1 MPLPPPA
8 YGATYTGQ
16 WNPGII
22 TNGNPGAEHVAIRP
36 IIDVKIEYNPG
47 DTVMKVS
54 YKVVTSV
61 RLPNYD
67 SGGYFFDGFGLSMP
81 PQPVNLLNGAYIYDG
96 TRRKESVSNAAADFN
111 AWAGKRLVYYAVQLN
126 TNTVLDWR
134 HGGNLSDGKWHEY
147 EYDIKGAAPG
157 SSPVLL
163 YYGNRG
169 HHNRSCVSL
178 YQTLT
183 AASLGMSIKVA
194 PKVTL
199 SSNDG
204 GNLSHTGEH
213 YYTYNTDSDTYSWT
227 PADGYYVK
235 DVKVDGVSQGS
246 ILSYKFSNVTA
257 DHTVAVEFA
266 RIPASVS
273 YDKNCPS
280 ATGET
285 SDTNGLLY
293 DTVSASECS
302 FEDELYEFDSWNTS
316 PDGTGETYRPG
327 DSMYLASE
335 SATLYAQW
343 VPKVRSA
350 SKSASW
356 IPGLPNSV
364 MLSISLH
371 GADYESGKMSN
382 LRISD
387 TLSENVEPLFS
398 PTEPFAA
405 GDGLVPV
412 SVRIEHAPGSEGES
426 EAEGNVLDASKLSVS
441 YGAASRRVSVSYTGE
456 LGDGDIFVVGIPVRL
471 TESAISAFL
480 SGGSLPDIGE
490 SGTGIISENKP
501 GYATNGGGAGDSVT
515 VSDVSGT
522 DSHPFLLP
530 TPAVEPVV
538 SRLVYD
544 ADAPEGEVEGSM
556 GVQIAPA
563 GGQVPVLECSYMRPG
578 YTFSGWSPISD
589 DEWAYLVGTG
599 NRPMVSPGSNLA
611 LSIDGSDTVLYA
623 VWEKNP
629 TVSVRVSGHGIAS
642 LLLLED
648 DASESS
654 LGEAREGN
662 PLSCELVPG
671 DSVKVSWVPND
682 AWWAEKVVIDGEEI
696 ALRNEDESGLLEHI
710 TEHLFEDMHADH
722 DIEIVFSPMVEMPET
737 GSLALFLASFIGI
750 SFMFASIVLIACRCC
765 RPRD

>member
-1 MPLPPPA
+1 
-8 YGATYTGQ
+8 
-16 WNPGII
+16 
-22 TNGNPGAEHVAIRP
+22 
-36 IIDVKIEYNPG
+36 
-47 DTVMKVS
+47 MKVS
-54 YKVVTSV
+54 YKAVTSV

-96 TRRKESVSNAAADFN
+96 SRRKESVSNAAADFN

-169 HHNRSCVSL
+169 HNNRSCISL

-235 DVKVDGVSQGS
+235 DVKIDGVSQGS
-246 ILSYKFSNVTA
+246 ILSHKFSNVTA

-266 RIPASVS
+266 RTPASIS
-273 YDKNCPS
+273 YDKNLPS
-280 ATGET
+280 ATGTTASTE
-285 SDTNGLLY
+285 GLLY
-293 DTVSASECS
+293 DTASTSECF
-302 FEDELYEFDSWNTS
+302 FEDVLYEFDSWNTS
-316 PDGTGETYRPG
+316 PDGTGDTYQPE
-327 DSMYLASE
+327 DSIHLASE
-335 SATLYAQW
+335 SVTLYAQW

-356 IPGLPNSV
+356 ISGLPNSV
-364 MLSISLH
+364 MLSISLR
-371 GADYESGKMSN
+371 GADYGNGQMSS

-398 PTEPFAA
+398 PTDPLAA

-412 SVRIEHAPGSEGES
+412 SVRIEHASGSEGES
-426 EAEGNVLDASKLSVS
+426 EAEGNILDASKLSVS
-441 YGAASRRVSVSYTGE
+441 YDAASRRVSASYTGE
-456 LGDGDIFVVGIPVRL
+456 LGDEDIFVMGIPVRL
-471 TESAISAFL
+471 TESAISTFL

-490 SGTGIISENKP
+490 SGTGNISEGKP
-501 GYATNGGGAGDSVT
+501 GYATNGGGTEDSIII
-515 VSDVSGT
+515 SDANGT

-530 TPAVEPVV
+530 TPAVEPIV
-538 SRLVYD
+538 SQLMYEP
-544 ADAPEGEVEGSM
+544 DAPESEVEGSM
-556 GVQIAPA
+556 GAQIAPA

-589 DEWAYLVGTG
+589 DEWVHLVGTG

-629 TVSVRVSGHGIAS
+629 TVSVRVSGHGTAS
-642 LLLLED
+642 LLLIED
-648 DASESS
+648 DAFESP
-654 LGEAREGN
+654 LGEAREGS
-662 PLSCELVPG
+662 PLSCELAPG
-671 DSVKVSWVPND
+671 NSVKASWTPND
-682 AWWAEKVVIDGEEI
+682 AWWTEKVVIDGEEI
-696 ALRNEDESGLLEHI
+696 DLRSTSESGLGACI
-710 TEHLFEDMHADH
+710 TEHLFENMHAEH
-722 DIEIVFSPMVEMPET
+722 SVEIVFSPMVEMPET
-737 GSLALFLASFIGI
+737 GSLALLLASASGTVIVCI
-750 SFMFASIVLIACRCC
+750 SSILIAWRRC